1 VRSDPPSLQTSE
13 PLGQGPGCVELDC
26 QTCGACCCNS
36 DENRAEKYVDYVE
49 VPKRTRLAQ
58 QRALVRKLTVVN
70 QQGERH
76 MKLVG
81 KDQRCIALEGEL
93 GVNVSCGIYEL
104 RPPACRKVEPGSD
117 ECLRDRAERGIDSLP
132 GGK

>member
-1 VRSDPPSLQTSE
+1 LE
-13 PLGQGPGCVELDC
+13 FDC

-36 DENRAEKYVDYVE
+36 DENRAEKYIDYVE

-70 QQGERH
+70 RQGERH

-81 KDQRCIALEGEL
+81 KDQRCIALEGQL

-117 ECLRDRAERGIDSLP
+117 ECLRDRNERGIDSLP
-132 GGK
+132 AGK